1 VKRQGSVSQGK
12 VSSVL
17 SEGDQ
22 CFLMRGSK
30 GLLEHLMG
38 LQKHSGFTSFV
49 TDVIWSLIYNH
60 RGETPCTVSLI
71 HT

>member
-22 CFLMRGSK
+22 CFLMRK
-30 GLLEHLMG
+30 LLEHLMG
-38 LQKHSGFTSFV
+38 LQKHSEFTSFV